1 MEFACGFVYLPPS
14 VTKKNQRPKRS
25 ALLPPGHWIRPC
37 RPPPLPPPTNSAKNN
52 SPKSP
57 TPPTEKNKELKKPL
71 KASVVYENSEYHVKA
86 PTTSSTDQL
95 TPPPRKTALLPPH
108 MRPKA
113 NSQTSYYC
121 EPHPPQHTT
130 SQMFTHDL
138 PKEEPNLNVQPLDPN
153 YSYTIP
159 ESAEREVNLPAEPS
173 IPLSAPPLHSRPIFT
188 HLEPEYV
195 LVLPSSHPSSSSLER
210 SLSSPLPSPLPNNK
224 GSVDKGPLPGNP
236 NVLLVSLGKLISEE
250 KAQPVQ
256 GKPTS
261 CTQCDSVLD
270 SCYDNMVHECYFCRP
285 CDLKSS
291 PSTQQ
296 SSLNGCQDG
305 LFLLNPDEK
314 PMCANDALLL
324 FCIDISGSMTT
335 TSEVKEGNT
344 TTHRSRLWSV
354 QEAVSRCVQRLSK
367 QQPDRRVGLI
377 SFNYQVI
384 ICTDGRANTELGNLE
399 DENDEACTL
408 LSSTIFYQALGEY
421 AANHGVTV
429 SLLSIEGTD
438 CRLDELGR
446 LADRTGGNVVIASP
460 HMLHSQFEQ
469 IIQNRTIATHCSVM
483 LLLPKSLCMK
493 GEREAGHKATR
504 EVGNVN
510 PDKEIT
516 FQFGANEQDTAVSPP
531 ASGSRVFIQL
541 QVKYR
546 QRNGQM
552 MIKVLTA
559 ERYVTDDSLAA
570 LSSLSLAIIQLNSSQ
585 ACAALAVRGRVADAM
600 KEGELQ
606 KKLIKRAVKH
616 NCSAE
621 DKQTYQQWIKT
632 MEPIYKNI
640 YSFRKRNSVTSDS
653 QPLTDAGAALLYTM
667 KHCNRKSILLKNKHK
682 D

>member
-377 SFNYQVI
+377 SFNYQVTIYGYGSFPSHTLSGAELIDTTYLKKIASIFPIPPPISQTKFHLLAQLMGLSAHGTTALGPAALLAITMASSHPGSKVI

-516 FQFGANEQDTAVSPP
+516 FQFGANEQDTADFVTPGPSQTLPTR
-531 ASGSRVFIQL
+531 SQNEWRGGCFHGDSSECHHQL
-541 QVKYR
+541 
-546 QRNGQM
+546 
-552 MIKVLTA
+552 
-559 ERYVTDDSLAA
+559 LAA
-570 LSSLSLAIIQLNSSQ
+570 VCSSSCRSNTD
-585 ACAALAVRGRVADAM
+585 RGMDR
-600 KEGELQ
+600 
-606 KKLIKRAVKH
+606 
-616 NCSAE
+616 
-621 DKQTYQQWIKT
+621 
-632 MEPIYKNI
+632 
-640 YSFRKRNSVTSDS
+640 
-653 QPLTDAGAALLYTM
+653 
-667 KHCNRKSILLKNKHK
+667 
-682 D
+682 